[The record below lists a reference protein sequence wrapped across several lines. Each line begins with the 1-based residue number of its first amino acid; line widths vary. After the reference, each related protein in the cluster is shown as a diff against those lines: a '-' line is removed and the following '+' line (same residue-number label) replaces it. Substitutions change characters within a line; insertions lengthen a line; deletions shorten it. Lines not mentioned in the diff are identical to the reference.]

1 MLYRL
6 LLLTL
11 LTQFTYGRMA
21 LAQIAIFNA
30 TNSALPNQAVSLQ
43 GNFGAN
49 VRAFMLAGS
58 STSPTPLAVLAQ
70 SADHVSVKIPSNVT
84 HDLYQIWVEDQGQRS
99 NTVFVNQA
107 LAMHPD
113 SPLISPGG
121 PLRIFG
127 RNLKLTA
134 GTPQIRLVAQ
144 NGGPTLEVGVDL
156 NQSDAYKLSL
166 TMPTN
171 LQPGVTYDL
180 QVNNGQGGPAGQT
193 RMPQTLTAVAAGQD
207 YFQLGVGWAA
217 KLDFYRNVY
226 NVKTD
231 SRLSKKAIGDGNAN
245 DQPAIQEAINRAHAD
260 GGGIVY
266 LPAGTYSLYEQYFE
280 FIQMRNRVVVQG
292 AGKDQTILKFG
303 YRLNVDH
310 VGVHFPTATNLS
322 GLADLSLLNIDNTG
336 SASMGNLR
344 GGRVSEVFFQ
354 RIRFDLNRGDWM
366 DLANSDKLVIANSDF
381 TQGVSEKSNYRGPIN
396 LTACTNFVIA
406 RNSFTFA
413 VHGLDVN
420 YAREGVFENNR
431 VYRDGSARYP
441 GNLINHV
448 LILNFTQNIAVLNN
462 LFKVING
469 PTRNNND
476 GETIFAEGG
485 GNSSD
490 RVDEDAGTVSG
501 ATATT
506 LQDNS
511 KNWGNLRHRP
521 VVAIVSGKGMGQWRS
536 IVSRNGNTLNL
547 DRAWDVVPERGCNYA
562 IFNWGARNWLVQ
574 GNTLEG
580 NVQGIMLYHNA
591 TTQVAIANNTL
602 TNSGSIELAPI
613 QQEYNGYQQF
623 TPMYNNQ
630 IVGNSVANT
639 DRSGEVFIGVHTVQH
654 GQERTFGTSVIG
666 LDVRNNRLS
675 AGRPAVRAVM
685 NDSYHPEGYLNYLEY
700 HQRGVYVDERIPA
713 VLGSIFENNTA
724 TNCDNGLYLNSGSY
738 NTVVCNLELVNTPNA
753 VKDTPLDKIDH
764 WSVGTGSC
772 NPMAPSSPN
781 SPVESGAIYTI
792 TAKHS
797 SKVLDVYGSSREDG
811 GKIVQWGPNG
821 ADNQKWILTDL
832 KNGYYVIKSSLN
844 GKALDVSGSSMS
856 DGAQIYQWSTQL
868 GDNQQFKLVDAG
880 GGYYNVVAKHS
891 QKYLTIERNSPSDGA
906 YIQQWSNN
914 GGDNQKFRFTKLI
927 APSETSQPIAANVT
941 YTITAKHSSKAL
953 DVYGSSRE
961 DGGKI
966 VQWGPN
972 GADNQKWILTDQKNG
987 YYLIKSS
994 LNGKALDVGGSSM
1007 SDGAQVF
1014 QWSIHLGD
1022 NQQFKLVDAGG
1033 GYYNVVA
1040 KHSQKYLTIERNSPS
1055 DGAYLQ
1061 QWSNNNGDNQKFRFT
1076 KLNGSTGNLLGE
1088 GDLASV
1094 RVYPNPASDVVRVEG
1109 VAGSEVSVVDM
1120 LGRVCTIVVSRED
1133 NCQLDVSALASGLYL
1148 LQIKKAGSVT
1158 NRKLVVTH

>member
-1 MLYRL
+1 MLHRL

-11 LTQFTYGRMA
+11 LTQFIYGRA
-21 LAQIAIFNA
+21 ATAQTAIFNA
-30 TNSALPNQAVSLQ
+30 TTSALPNQTVSLQ
-43 GNFGAN
+43 GNFGPN
-49 VRAFMLAGS
+49 VKAFMLAGQANDQI
-58 STSPTPLAVLAQ
+58 PLPILTQ
-70 SADHVSVKIPSNVT
+70 SANHLSVKIPPNAN
-84 HDLYQIWVEDQGQRS
+84 HDLYQIWIDDQGQRS
-99 NTVFVNQA
+99 NTVLVNQA
-107 LAMHPD
+107 LAMHAD

-134 GTPQIRLVAQ
+134 GTPQVRLVAQ
-144 NGGPTLEVGVDL
+144 NGGPTFEVSIDL

-166 TMPTN
+166 TMPAN
-171 LQPGVTYDL
+171 LQPGLTYEL
-180 QVNNGQGGPAGQT
+180 LVYNGQGGPAGQT
-193 RMPQTLTAVAAGQD
+193 RMPQTLTGVAAGQD

-226 NVKTD
+226 NVKSD
-231 SRLSKKAIGDGNAN
+231 PRLSKKATGDGNAN
-245 DQPAIQEAINRAHAD
+245 DQPAIQEAIDRAHAD

-280 FIQMRNRVVVQG
+280 FIQMRNRVVLQG
-292 AGKDQTILKFG
+292 AGKEQTILKFG

-310 VGVHFPTATNLS
+310 VGVHFPSATKLS
-322 GLADLSLLNIDNTG
+322 GLADLSLLNIDNSG

-381 TQGVSEKSNYRGPIN
+381 TQGVSEQSRYRGPIN

-420 YAREGVFENNR
+420 LAHEGVFENNR

-441 GNLINHV
+441 SELINHV
-448 LILNFTQNIAVLNN
+448 LILNFTHNIAVLNN

-485 GNSSD
+485 GPD
-490 RVDEDAGTVSG
+490 RVDEEAGTVSG

-511 KNWGNLRHRP
+511 KNWGNFRHRP

-536 IVSRNGNTLNL
+536 ITSRNGNTLTL
-547 DRAWDVVPERGCNYA
+547 DRAWDVVPEGGCHYA

-613 QQEYNGYQQF
+613 QQEYNGRQQF
-623 TPMYNNQ
+623 IPVYNNQ
-630 IVGNSVANT
+630 IVGNTVANT

-654 GQERTFGTSVIG
+654 GQERTFGTSVLG
-666 LDVRNNRLS
+666 LEVRNNTLK
-675 AGRPAVRAVM
+675 AGRPAVRAEM

-700 HQRGVYVDERIPA
+700 HQRGVYIDERIPA
-713 VLGSIFENNTA
+713 LLGSIFENNTA

-738 NTVVCNLELVNTPNA
+738 NTVVCNLQLVDTPNA
-753 VKDTPLDKIDH
+753 VKDSPLDKIDH

-772 NPMAPSSPN
+772 NPMAASNPN
-781 SPVESGAIYTI
+781 APVESGAIYTI

-821 ADNQKWILTDL
+821 AENQKWILTDL

-844 GKALDVSGSSMS
+844 GKALDVSGSSLN
-856 DGAQIYQWSTQL
+856 DGAQVYQWSTQL

-880 GGYYNVVAKHS
+880 GGYYHIVAKHS
-891 QKYLTIERNSPSDGA
+891 QKYLTIERNSSSDGA
-906 YIQQWSNN
+906 YTQQWSNN
-914 GGDNQKFRFTKLI
+914 GGDNQKFRFTRL
-927 APSETSQPIAANVT
+927 
-941 YTITAKHSSKAL
+941 SS
-953 DVYGSSRE
+953 
-961 DGGKI
+961 
-966 VQWGPN
+966 PN
-972 GADNQKWILTDQKNG
+972 GRTGELREEANQ
-987 YYLIKSS
+987 
-994 LNGKALDVGGSSM
+994 
-1007 SDGAQVF
+1007 
-1014 QWSIHLGD
+1014 
-1022 NQQFKLVDAGG
+1022 
-1033 GYYNVVA
+1033 
-1040 KHSQKYLTIERNSPS
+1040 
-1055 DGAYLQ
+1055 
-1061 QWSNNNGDNQKFRFT
+1061 
-1076 KLNGSTGNLLGE
+1076 ST
-1088 GDLASV
+1088 V

-1109 VAGSEVSVVDM
+1109 AAGSVVSVVDM
-1120 LGRVCTIVVSRED
+1120 LGRVCTAVVSRGD
-1133 NCQLDVSALASGLYL
+1133 SCQLDVSALASGLYV
-1148 LQIKKAGSVT
+1148 LQVKKGEEVI
-1158 NRKLVVTH
+1158 NRKVVVTH